1 MGAGLALGLRTN
13 AISAAGHCWE
23 RVARGAE
30 DEIAVID
37 ETSPFHQLLP
47 REWSG
52 TTGRAGIW

>member
-37 ETSPFHQLLP
+37 ETSPFHQLLG
-47 REWSG
+47 SG
-52 TTGRAGIW
+52 VAERL